1 MSNWDTY
8 KKMMSEFDQGMQF
21 GSANKEME
29 NQLDS
34 INGRLNSLKATWVD
48 IGTKVFNSDMFKGA
62 ITGLDKF
69 SQGIESVFTGLNNLG
84 GTPLVLTT
92 LAAGLTGIVK
102 AVGAIKSAGG
112 LAAGFS
118 AMAAGIQE
126 SVASA
131 TLLGGALTGI
141 SAIALPIAGVVA
153 LAAAWKGVSNYVS
166 SYQNEFKNQIA
177 SSEKAMQ
184 QHKEAING
192 YSQQIS
198 ALKSISQEYDSLS
211 QKTNRTAAEQQR
223 YVELTKQIAEIMPD
237 LVSG

>member
-1 MSNWDTY
+1 
-8 KKMMSEFDQGMQF
+8 
-21 GSANKEME
+21 
-29 NQLDS
+29 
-34 INGRLNSLKATWVD
+34 
-48 IGTKVFNSDMFKGA
+48 MFKGA
-62 ITGLDKF
+62 VTGLDKF
-69 SQGIESVFTGLNNLG
+69 SQGIEAVFSGLNKIG
-84 GTPLVLTT
+84 GTPLVFAT
-92 LAAGLTGIVK
+92 LASGIAGVVK
-102 AVGAIKSAGG
+102 AIGTFKKASKASKAADAVASTGG
-112 LAAGFS
+112 LVTGFK
-118 AMAAGIQE
+118 AITDGIKKA
-126 SVASA
+126 VASA
-131 TLLGGALTGI
+131 TLFNGALTGI
-141 SAIALPIAGVVA
+141 SAIALPVAGVIA